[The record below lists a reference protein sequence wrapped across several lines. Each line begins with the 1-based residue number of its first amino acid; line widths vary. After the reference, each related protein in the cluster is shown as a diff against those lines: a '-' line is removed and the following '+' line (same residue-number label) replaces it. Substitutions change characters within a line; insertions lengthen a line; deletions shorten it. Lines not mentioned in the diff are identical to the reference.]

1 MCYASGFSE
10 VDDGKTLHR
19 DLLQAAGEMPI
30 LGPNCYG
37 VINYLDGALLWPDQ
51 HGGERVERGVALLSQ
66 SSNIGINLTM
76 QARGLPIAYL
86 IALGNQAQT
95 DLSGALD
102 TLIHDDRVSAIGI
115 YLEGFTDVQ
124 ALERVMRL
132 ARERKMPVV
141 AVKTGAS
148 AQGAKIAQS
157 HTASMAG
164 SDDVASALFNRLGIA
179 RVCNLDTLIET
190 LKLLHV
196 HGPLKGNR
204 LCSMSCSGGE
214 ASLMADT
221 AIGRD
226 VVFPELTDAQ
236 YQSVRA
242 TVHELVSVSNPLDYH
257 TFAWNKE
264 EDLFGTYRAML
275 GCGFDLSILVI
286 DFPRLD
292 RCSIETWEPAMR
304 AIKRAVKETG
314 APTAVLASLPE
325 SLPETIAVELIDA
338 GIAPICGLSQAL
350 DAAAA
355 SARIGRAWLQPVPRA
370 SLPGP
375 DRRLHQ
381 SVIRQLDEW
390 QAKGRLGRAGV
401 SAPKGARVA
410 DIASL
415 QAEAKHLKFPLV
427 LKACDSSLAHKSELG
442 AVYLGIQ
449 DEKTLIEKAK
459 ILFDRFDTLLVEEMI
474 IDSICELIV
483 GVNNDPVIGPWMLIG
498 SGGVLAELVND
509 RAVVLLPAEEHHF
522 EDALDSLKVSRLLKG
537 YRGATSGDRTAV
549 IRMLINISE
558 FWADQHESLLEL
570 EINPIA
576 VMPDG
581 KGVCALDAIM
591 KFVAE

>member
-1 MCYASGFSE
+1 MRLHRLLQPKSIAVFGGREAREVVRQCRRMGFSGQIWPVHPKLDEVEGYPCFRSVDDLPDSPDASFVGINRHLTIDIIRQLRERGAGGAVCYASGFSE
-10 VDDGKTLHR
+10 VEDGKTLHR

-51 HGGERVERGVALLSQ
+51 HGSERVGRGVALLSQ

-179 RVCNLDTLIET
+179 RVSNLDTLIET

-275 GCGFDLSILVI
+275 GCGFDLSILVL

-292 RCSIETWEPAMR
+292 RCS
-304 AIKRAVKETG
+304 K
-314 APTAVLASLPE
+314 
-325 SLPETIAVELIDA
+325 
-338 GIAPICGLSQAL
+338 
-350 DAAAA
+350 
-355 SARIGRAWLQPVPRA
+355 IGRAHV
-370 SLPGP
+370 
-375 DRRLHQ
+375 
-381 SVIRQLDEW
+381 
-390 QAKGRLGRAGV
+390 
-401 SAPKGARVA
+401 
-410 DIASL
+410 
-415 QAEAKHLKFPLV
+415 
-427 LKACDSSLAHKSELG
+427 
-442 AVYLGIQ
+442 
-449 DEKTLIEKAK
+449 
-459 ILFDRFDTLLVEEMI
+459 
-474 IDSICELIV
+474 
-483 GVNNDPVIGPWMLIG
+483 
-498 SGGVLAELVND
+498 
-509 RAVVLLPAEEHHF
+509 
-522 EDALDSLKVSRLLKG
+522 
-537 YRGATSGDRTAV
+537 
-549 IRMLINISE
+549 
-558 FWADQHESLLEL
+558 
-570 EINPIA
+570 
-576 VMPDG
+576 
-581 KGVCALDAIM
+581 
-591 KFVAE
+591 